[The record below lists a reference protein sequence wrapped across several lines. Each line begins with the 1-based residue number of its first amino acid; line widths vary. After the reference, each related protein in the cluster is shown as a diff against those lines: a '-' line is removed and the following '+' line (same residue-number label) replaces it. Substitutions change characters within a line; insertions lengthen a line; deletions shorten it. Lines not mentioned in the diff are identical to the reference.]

1 MAKRKVSEGSDEQI
15 VIQEP
20 AAPSAPFWEQNP
32 KIILYGLGGIAALVL
47 GWWLYKTQIVAPKQ
61 KEAVAAMWQAEAQFT
76 RDSFQLALENPGGGF
91 DGFLSIIDKYSG
103 TAAGNTAKMYASIC
117 YLNMG
122 DFANASKYMDEYS
135 PEGDVLPAVK
145 YGVLGDCYSENKE
158 FDKALDMYEKASN
171 ATKVDVVAAYYLKKL
186 GMLNEYN
193 GKKEE
198 AKKAYE
204 RLRQDFPNQQ
214 SQDWREIEK
223 YIFRAGGAG

>member
-1 MAKRKVSEGSDEQI
+1 MAKRKVVEGSDES
-15 VIQEP
+15 IQVQEVT
-20 AAPSAPFWEQNP
+20 APSAPFWETNP
-32 KIILYGLGGIAALVL
+32 KLIMYGLGAILALGL
-47 GWWLYKTQIVAPKQ
+47 GWWLYKTQIIAPKQ
-61 KEAVAAMWQAEAQFT
+61 KEAVASMWQAELQFSK
-76 RDSFQLALENPGGGF
+76 DSFQLALENPGGGF

-103 TAAGNTAKMYASIC
+103 TAAGNTANMYASIC

-122 DFANASKYMDEYS
+122 DFANASKYMEAYS
-135 PEGDVLPAVK
+135 PEGAVLPAVK

-186 GMLNEYN
+186 GMLYEYQ

-198 AKKAYE
+198 ATKAYE

-223 YIFRAGGAG
+223 YIYRAGGAK